1 MSLYF
6 EREKLKCWP
15 KRNYRLNSLF
25 TARDLLCSSIIPC
38 VATFAVGQMGKQTLG
53 VFRILVF
60 FCSETLCCNIAYLL
74 LLLLLLLLLVVVVV
88 FEFSP
93 APLCASIWRISDVSF
108 RSLPRIP
115 PFRGQGQDVL
125 PKFVCC

>member
-38 VATFAVGQMGKQTLG
+38 VVIFAVGQNGQTNSWGLSHSSIFLLG
-53 VFRILVF
+53 
-60 FCSETLCCNIAYLL
+60 NPLL
-74 LLLLLLLLLVVVVV
+74 QHRLFVVVVV
-88 FEFSP
+88 VVAAAGGGGGF
-93 APLCASIWRISDVSF
+93 
-108 RSLPRIP
+108 
-115 PFRGQGQDVL
+115 
-125 PKFVCC
+125 